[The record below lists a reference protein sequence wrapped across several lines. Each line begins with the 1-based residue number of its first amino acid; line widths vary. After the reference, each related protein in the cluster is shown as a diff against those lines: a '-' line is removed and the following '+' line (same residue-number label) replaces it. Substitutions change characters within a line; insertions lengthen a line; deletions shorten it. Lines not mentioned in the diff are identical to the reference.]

1 MNANGSASY
10 AQLRQGVKAKAD
22 FSGFDQNAGYNPAP
36 AAASAGPGHSE
47 GTMGSTQFIFT
58 TKELSGGKP
67 ASYSQATSTSVY
79 GARSGGPT
87 PNPAKPLGD

>member
-1 MNANGSASY
+1 MNANSSASY

-22 FSGFDQNAGYNPAP
+22 FSGFDQNEYQPAP
-36 AAASAGPGHSE
+36 SSLSAGPGHSE

-67 ASYSQATSTSVY
+67 SSYSAATSTSVY
-79 GARSGGPT
+79 GARSSTPT
-87 PNPAKPLGD
+87 TNPAKPLGD

>member
-10 AQLRQGVKAKAD
+10 AQLRAGVKAKAD
-22 FSGFDQNAGYNPAP
+22 FSGFDQNQYQAAP
-36 AAASAGPGHSE
+36 SAASAGPGHSE

-58 TKELSGGKP
+58 TKELAGGKP

-79 GARSGGPT
+79 GARMSTPT
-87 PNPAKPLGD
+87 TNPAKPLGD

>member
-10 AQLRQGVKAKAD
+10 AQLRAGVKAKAD
-22 FSGFDQNAGYNPAP
+22 FSKFEQSGGYNPAQS
-36 AAASAGPGHSE
+36 AVSAGPGHSE

-67 ASYSQATSTSVY
+67 ASYSSATSTSVY
-79 GARSGGPT
+79 GARSSTPT
-87 PNPAKPLGD
+87 TNPAKPLGD